1 MLDYDSSDYPFEC
14 AVVLPEQF
22 FPDRRRFDEPI
33 KRLMLAVLDD
43 AIRCYQ
49 NNIGVQQPYARHL
62 FAETREWLFR
72 LPGNGPFSFES
83 ICELLEIDAPRLRR
97 ALRRW
102 RDRKLSGREPQTLTR
117 RSPHNI
123 RRSRD
128 ARESEARTG
137 VLI

>member
-1 MLDYDSSDYPFEC
+1 MRDFDLNDHPFEFG
-14 AVVLPEQF
+14 AVLPEQF
-22 FPDRRRFDEPI
+22 FPERNKFDDPI
-33 KRLMLAVLDD
+33 ERLMFAILTD

-72 LPGNGPFSFES
+72 LPGNGPFSFEN

-117 RSPHNI
+117 RSSHNI

-128 ARESEARTG
+128 AREGEARRG